1 MLGTQPGDYF
11 GILNYLL
18 KVYLETQ
25 FRSASA
31 FSPVNNAP
39 GPKHTPELSNSNCA
53 EVKRTLRQ
61 SDWPELRQNGS
72 FEAKQ
77 VRCT

>member
-25 FRSASA
+25 FRSASVL
-31 FSPVNNAP
+31 SPVNDAP
-39 GPKHTPELSNSNCA
+39 GPKHTPRLSNSSYA
-53 EVKRTLRQ
+53 EVQRTLRQ
-61 SDWPELRQNGS
+61 SDWLDLR
-72 FEAKQ
+72 
-77 VRCT
+77 